1 MTMSEPGF
9 VHMTRVDRIVAAV
22 HEVDRAIDAWDG
34 SHETTI
40 RLRRAMSVQDA
51 TQRLATHLEI
61 GYAGMILGI
70 GARNMDYP
78 PGDGPGREAARI
90 DRTRDSVWI
99 LWYGIKMQ
107 TIDKLWDRILR
118 VKHRMNNYD
127 SGI

>member
-1 MTMSEPGF
+1 
-9 VHMTRVDRIVAAV
+9 MTRVNRIVAAI
-22 HEVDRAIDAWDG
+22 HEVDQAIDAWDG

-40 RLRRAMSVQDA
+40 RLRRAMSVQNA

-61 GYAGMILGI
+61 GYAGMILDI

-78 PGDGPGREAARI
+78 PGDDHEREAART

-127 SGI
+127 FEI